1 MGLFK
6 RLHRVTIGRIQ
17 AFLASVEDPEIV
29 FPELVKEMEG
39 QLHTATEEEAR
50 ASAAVKRVRREI
62 AQAGERVEGLGR
74 GARLAIEADDEDT
87 ARKAVTAQIDAEAT
101 LATGQE
107 TLETL
112 QATLDYATSCR
123 KQIQSQLEELRS
135 KKDEIITR
143 SRMAKARKKIQ
154 QTVTGTVGSS
164 DSILD
169 AVSRL
174 ETQIEA
180 TESELEIQAGL
191 VGRATVDPSLEKRLD
206 ELGRQAEIDKRLDA
220 LRDKNVGRGE

>member
-17 AFLASVEDPEIV
+17 SFLETVEDPEIV
-29 FPELVKEMEG
+29 FPELVKEMQG
-39 QLHTATEEEAR
+39 QLRTATEEEAR
-50 ASAAVKRVRREI
+50 ASAAVKRVEREI
-62 AQAGERVEGLGR
+62 GLASDRVEALGN
-74 GARLAIEADDEDT
+74 GAALAIEADDEDT

-101 LATGQE
+101 LATGRQ

-112 QATLDYATSCR
+112 KATFDYATSCR

-135 KKDEIITR
+135 KKDEILTR

-174 ETQIEA
+174 ETRIEA
-180 TESELEIQAGL
+180 TESELEIQANL
-191 VGRATVDPSLEKRLD
+191 VGHSRVDPSLEKRLD
-206 ELGRQAEIDKRLDA
+206 ELGRQAEIDKRLSA
-220 LRDKNVGRGE
+220 LRGQTVGRGE

>member
-17 AFLASVEDPEIV
+17 SFLASVEDPEIV

-39 QLHTATEEEAR
+39 QLRTATEEEAR
-50 ASAAVKRVRREI
+50 ASAAVKRVQREV
-62 AQAGERVEGLGR
+62 AQATEKVESLGA
-74 GARLAIEADDEDT
+74 GAALAMEAGDEET
-87 ARKAVTAQIDAEAT
+87 ARKAVTAQIDAETT
-101 LATGQE
+101 LAMGHE

-143 SRMAKARKKIQ
+143 SRMANARKKIQ

-174 ETQIEA
+174 ESQIEA
-180 TESELEIQAGL
+180 TESELEIQANL
-191 VGRATVDPSLEKRLD
+191 VGQATVDPSLEKRLD

-220 LRDKNVGRGE
+220 LRGKNVGRGE